1 MSKVS
6 NSESFSLSLHLEL
19 VEASHWT
26 LHKRAAQ
33 VWQAAS
39 EQTSDQSCCLITQHP
54 LLWRSLSRASTA
66 SSQGKW
72 EQEFVS
78 RSPWMKWTLYK
89 KNTSPFLNVSAAR
102 RMIGQ
107 YDCPSHLQKLTH
119 LFYIESDLWGL
130 CCSEN
135 TDGVPCT
142 CLLWANPI
150 G

>member
-89 KNTSPFLNVSAAR
+89 KKHLTISQCICSKAYDWPVWLSVSSAEADASILHR
-102 RMIGQ
+102 KWLMGLVLLRE
-107 YDCPSHLQKLTH
+107 HR
-119 LFYIESDLWGL
+119 WGSMYMFTL
-130 CCSEN
+130 S
-135 TDGVPCT
+135 
-142 CLLWANPI
+142 
-150 G
+150 